1 MIALY
6 KTMII
11 FSALT
16 AMCESKPSRCI
27 SLHRVNSGGGEAF
40 DSVSEYFGGN
50 LHVSSA
56 GVFPTFDEKEFS
68 SDEEDYDDL
77 VSEDSQPISL
87 NDYRKADKLLS
98 ETFDINV
105 LEETVKNLLS
115 GKILP
120 DELVIQS
127 LAYKNQKINRGKN
140 GVRYLSS
147 WGSFWAGVREIVK
160 SRGLVPFL
168 DHFEVCNLLRL

>member
-1 MIALY
+1 
-6 KTMII
+6 
-11 FSALT
+11 
-16 AMCESKPSRCI
+16 MCESKLSRCI

-40 DSVSEYFGGN
+40 ESVSEYFGGN
-50 LHVSSA
+50 LSVSSA
-56 GVFPTFDEKEFS
+56 GLDPTSEEKDFS
-68 SDEEDYDDL
+68 SDEEEYEDL
-77 VSEDSQPISL
+77 VSEDTQPISL
-87 NDYRKADKLLS
+87 DDYRKADKLLS

-120 DELVIQS
+120 DALVLQS
-127 LAYKNQKINRGKN
+127 LAYKNQKINRGKS

-168 DHFEVCNLLRL
+168 DHFEVGSSLLC